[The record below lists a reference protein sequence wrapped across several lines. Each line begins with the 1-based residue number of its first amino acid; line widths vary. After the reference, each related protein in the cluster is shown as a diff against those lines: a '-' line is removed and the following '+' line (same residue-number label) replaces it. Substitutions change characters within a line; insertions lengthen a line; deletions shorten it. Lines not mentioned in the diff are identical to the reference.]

1 MKKFSLFAF
10 LTAAMMTACTDY
22 HEQIESAHQEFQS
35 EMGAAFGNVAKTSG
49 CQCAVLPLNLSNDGN
64 YYFYDYQSRGS
75 GSIFWRVHD
84 CLGDYTYTAELN
96 SSTVTNNE
104 AGAYIASA
112 AFTGLYFD
120 VEMGVTVGG
129 PYDKTNVA
137 PNVLVWDSDGS
148 LVETVGCPAIDVYG
162 VTENSSSSSVPEP
175 TMPTGSCGDLW
186 CGLTDTE
193 GRVDT
198 GFPEEESSGWWFEY
212 TDANDGGSSSF
223 TYPADVSANEY
234 DNFFGPLI
242 EAYGGIKGTVVI
254 GNGYDYPYAGLG
266 FNLVSDSQKGT
277 KISDWEGVCLSYQS
291 TLSFSI
297 ELVVEDEAFVTE
309 FNNYKASVP
318 KSSSM
323 TVADFPWAKFKQE
336 VGWGKKVSQESVL
349 AKVATIKLK
358 FSGVAGTS
366 GDFLI
371 QGMGRFG
378 KCN

>member
-35 EMGAAFGNVAKTSG
+35 KTGAVFGNVAKTSG

-162 VTENSSSSSVPEP
+162 VTGNSSSSSALG
-175 TMPTGSCGDLW
+175 TGSCGDLW

-198 GFPEEESSGWWFEY
+198 GFPEEETSGWWYEF
-212 TDANDGGSSSF
+212 TDGNDGGSSFF
-223 TYPADVSANEY
+223 TYPPDVSANEY
-234 DNFFGPLI
+234 DNFYGPLI
-242 EAYGGIKGTVVI
+242 EAYGGLVGTVTFGDI
-254 GNGYDYPYAGLG
+254 AMITPYAGLG
-266 FNLVSDSQKGT
+266 FNLVSEAMEGADIYG
-277 KISDWEGVCLSYQS
+277 WEGICLSYQS
-291 TLSFSI
+291 TQPFAV
-297 ELVVEDEAFVTE
+297 ELVVENEAFVTE
-309 FNNYKASVP
+309 YNNYMAAVP
-318 KSSSM
+318 KSSAM
-323 TVADFPWAKFKQE
+323 TVVDLPWAKFKQQD
-336 VGWGKKVSQESVL
+336 GWGKEVVRESVL
-349 AKVATIKLK
+349 VKVAAIKLK
-358 FSGVAGTS
+358 FSGRTGTS

-371 QGMGRFG
+371 QGIGRFG